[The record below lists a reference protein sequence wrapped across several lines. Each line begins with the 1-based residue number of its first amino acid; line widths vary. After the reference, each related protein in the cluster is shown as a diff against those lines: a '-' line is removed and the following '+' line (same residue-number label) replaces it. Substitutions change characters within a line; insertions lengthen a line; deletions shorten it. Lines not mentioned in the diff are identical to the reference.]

1 MDLKLIKPTKNFEV
15 EFKKTI
21 EEFRSVGENNI
32 ESMYTRCGD
41 NFDVYLQKT
50 LQAEGG
56 FGLPEGFV
64 PYTSYW
70 TVLQNERIIGFCNF
84 RHYLT
89 SFLKIEGGHIGYSIR
104 PSERKK
110 GYGKRQLALMLEEC
124 RWMSYSRVMITCDFD
139 NVGSYKIIEAN
150 GGKLTGNAISPRSQ
164 KKVLQFWIDL

>member
-110 GYGKRQLALMLEEC
+110 GYGKSQLALMLEEC

>member
-21 EEFRSVGENNI
+21 EEFRAVGENNI

>member
-1 MDLKLIKPTKNFEV
+1 LDLKLIKPTKNFEV

>member
-1 MDLKLIKPTKNFEV
+1 LDLKLIKPTKNFEV

-56 FGLPEGFV
+56 VGLPEGFV